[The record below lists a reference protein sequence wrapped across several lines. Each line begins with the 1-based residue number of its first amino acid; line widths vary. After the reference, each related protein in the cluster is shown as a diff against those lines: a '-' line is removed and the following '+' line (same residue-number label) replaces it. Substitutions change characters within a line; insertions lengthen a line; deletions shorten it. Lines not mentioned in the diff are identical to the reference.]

1 MTTEAAVA
9 RMLDAAGIAPDAA
22 LFVHAGFR
30 GLARAGHDPDGF
42 VRALAGYMRD
52 GTLLMPAMSWR
63 IVTPESPVF
72 DARTTP
78 GHVGVLAERFRTTL
92 ATHRSVHPTHSVAAC
107 GREAACAT
115 GTHHLDSIPCGPNS
129 PHARLRGRNAHMLML
144 GCDLAACTAIHHAE
158 ETIAPGRYL
167 DDRVETY
174 RRERTTAPGYPK
186 YKNINEADRPLPRR
200 LKEIKV
206 KQDRKDADYQ
216 AVFKPESAV
225 TPDLR
230 KAKSVIYKD
239 DSGRI
244 MEEDGLGVL
253 KVSGSGWFAVLLLL
267 NLSYIAL
274 WMVIFTIGVGLPF
287 ETGAGLGIGAAL
299 LTAFTTMPFLIA
311 QVEALALKGG

>member
-1 MTTEAAVA
+1 MPDPPSTARLSECPLIEPLLDRSLQVNYYRCRQWGYSRPDRASQYRFHGPRECERQSCYALLSEGDLVDIGGPSMVMLIVFVAVLTMITLAMIGAVA
-9 RMLDAAGIAPDAA
+9 YAMQVRIYEQP
-22 LFVHAGFR
+22 V
-30 GLARAGHDPDGF
+30 DGF
-42 VRALAGYMRD
+42 F
-52 GTLLMPAMSWR
+52 WR
-63 IVTPESPVF
+63 IP
-72 DARTTP
+72 
-78 GHVGVLAERFRTTL
+78 
-92 ATHRSVHPTHSVAAC
+92 
-107 GREAACAT
+107 
-115 GTHHLDSIPCGPNS
+115 
-129 PHARLRGRNAHMLML
+129 
-144 GCDLAACTAIHHAE
+144 ACTAAVLLFWIVWIMLTFRYPGHTRPLHQASLDSGPAPFDE
-158 ETIAPGRYL
+158 MQVVTI